1 MKIKSY
7 ILGKFKQIKKHKK
20 EEYHG
25 VSLLASHRQS
35 FLNMLAYEYN
45 RVGYMYGV
53 YMWRI
58 DLPKGYD
65 TNNIIEILDLCG
77 IRFTIDRDYT
87 DILDILYVFGDNKS
101 FGILVNGLR
110 CGYYI
115 QDVIFNR
122 SLLEEFEAY
131 AGIYWITH
139 DNFDDFISLREE
151 VIKLDPLYSTRT
163 EIELNGNINNESVMN
178 AFNKLAGVLV
188 YNKEAVLEYSME
200 YFSDQKIKNSI
211 AGNSTIV
218 EEENEKFDPSIDEI
232 I

>member
-7 ILGKFKQIKKHKK
+7 LLGKIKQIKKHKK

-25 VSLLASHRQS
+25 ISLLASHRQS

-45 RVGYMYGV
+45 KVGYMYGV
-53 YMWRI
+53 YMWKI

-65 TNNIIEILDLCG
+65 TNNIVEILDLCG

-87 DILDILYVFGDNKS
+87 DIIDTLYVFGNNKS

-110 CGYYI
+110 CGYYK
-115 QDVIFNR
+115 QDIIFNR
-122 SLLEEFEAY
+122 SLLEEFESY
-131 AGIYWITH
+131 AGIYWFTH
-139 DNFDDFISLREE
+139 NNLDDYISLKE
-151 VIKLDPLYSTRT
+151 VIKLNPSYSTRT
-163 EIELNGNINNESVMN
+163 EIELNNNINNESAID
-178 AFNKLAGVLV
+178 AFNKLAGVIV
-188 YNKEAVLEYSME
+188 YNEEDALEYSME